1 MLQWGP
7 SKVGLTASCSFQL
20 LFASWCFNLHPKQLP
35 LSHLTTTAI
44 MAMQPCYNHHHIYTY
59 IVTTTNATY
68 VQPSAHTHTYGDVY
82 THTHICTHRNTCIH
96 INTLTR
102 ADLWT
107 HMRTYTCPRTQTLPT
122 HTCTPSLPM
131 ATYMY
136 ATNTQ
141 VLTTQKHTQQV
152 STNIH
157 NMQGW
162 SHTHIAASDSY
173 TGLQWQSNGVLFTD
187 GPFFHHRTVPLMS
200 VGKVLPNH
208 SCGYSEMFHSTQKVK
223 RSI

>member
-1 MLQWGP
+1 
-7 SKVGLTASCSFQL
+7 
-20 LFASWCFNLHPKQLP
+20 
-35 LSHLTTTAI
+35 

-107 HMRTYTCPRTQTLPT
+107 HVRTYTCPRTQTLPT

-131 ATYMY
+131 ATHMY

-141 VLTTQKHTQQV
+141 VLTTQKHTRQV

-162 SHTHIAASDSY
+162 SHTHTLQLVTLAQVCSDSRMVSCLPMGHSSI
-173 TGLQWQSNGVLFTD
+173 TGQFL
-187 GPFFHHRTVPLMS
+187 
-200 VGKVLPNH
+200 
-208 SCGYSEMFHSTQKVK
+208 
-223 RSI
+223 